1 MSKKEREEKNIDKRK
16 IFWDAIRG
24 VSFDF
29 DANKYNM
36 RTFCDE
42 FCKRLQTFRD
52 KCASTMA
59 TCKGR
64 TTIQHF
70 KSIIKGIDTL
80 YNSVNTICL
89 QNFGFSQESF
99 EKSISDIN
107 MLSKIL
113 IKTSKAHF
121 PHLINRSTLDFD
133 LTRQEFK
140 RLSEE
145 LTSCKNILVALKNE
159 NPVKSL
165 LKDLENQKIR
175 DTLINQG
182 ELKLDHNLVFYEF
195 AGNTLRISLDHDT
208 VNHWL
213 LQRII
218 NILKIFNKIKNFSD
232 LIKELEGIIIEL
244 ATHSDS
250 NKKIICANCGAEIKY
265 QDNVASPY
273 LNHGCEDRL
282 CKNCLIKASADGYKC
297 PKCRRKLDEY
307 WVRKHIKE
315 MSS

>member
-1 MSKKEREEKNIDKRK
+1 MMSKKEREEKNFNKRK

-29 DANKYNM
+29 DANKYNIK
-36 RTFCDE
+36 TFCDE

-64 TTIQHF
+64 ATIQHF

-89 QNFGFSQESF
+89 NFFSEESF
-99 EKSISDIN
+99 EKSIPDIN

-145 LTSCKNILVALKNE
+145 LTSCKNILVALTNE
-159 NPVKSL
+159 NTVIIL
-165 LKDLENQKIR
+165 LKDLKDQKKR

-182 ELKLDHNLVFYEF
+182 ELKLDYHLIFYKF
-195 AGNTLRISLDHDT
+195 SGNTLRLTLGNVT

-213 LQRII
+213 LQQII

-232 LIKELEGIIIEL
+232 LIKKLEGIIIEL

-250 NKKIICANCGAEIKY
+250 NEEIICANCGADMKY
-265 QDNVASPY
+265 IDDVISPD
-273 LNHGCEDRL
+273 LNHGCNDRL
-282 CKNCLIKASADGYKC
+282 CKNCLIKASANGYKC

-307 WVRKHIKE
+307 WVRGHIKE